1 MHTQDT
7 GGTGEPR
14 TARDARGPEEARV
27 RELFAEYCRTWTE
40 ADAAGF
46 ARLFTED
53 ADYVSYDGS
62 WAAGVARL
70 RDNHD
75 KLFRGVI
82 AGSAMVGE
90 IESLRFVTDSV
101 AVIVGNG
108 SVLMPWR
115 SRLPK
120 RRLSRQVIVCV
131 RTPEGWRIAAIQNG
145 RQRPVTVPEPDA
157 FPSRMSRLMTRLA
170 RRLGIGRA
178 RQVSLP

>member
-1 MHTQDT
+1 MDNTQEDQI
-7 GGTGEPR
+7 
-14 TARDARGPEEARV
+14 

-40 ADAAGF
+40 GDSAGF
-46 ARLFTED
+46 GRLFTED

-70 RDNHD
+70 RENHD

-101 AVIVGNG
+101 AVLVGNG

-115 SRLPK
+115 SELPK
-120 RRLSRQVIVCV
+120 RRLSRQIIVCV

-145 RQRPVTVPEPDA
+145 RQRPVTIPEPDSM
-157 FPSRMSRLMTRLA
+157 PSKMSQTMTRLA
-170 RRLGIGRA
+170 QRFGVGRA
-178 RQVSLP
+178 REVTLS

>member
-1 MHTQDT
+1 MDNIH
-7 GGTGEPR
+7 
-14 TARDARGPEEARV
+14 EAEV
-27 RELFAEYCRTWTE
+27 RELFAEFCRTWTE
-40 ADAAGF
+40 ADSAAFG
-46 ARLFTED
+46 RLFVED

-62 WAAGVARL
+62 WAAGAARL

-75 KLFRGVI
+75 TLFRGVI

-115 SRLPK
+115 SKLPK
-120 RRLSRQVIVCV
+120 RRLSRQIIVCV

-145 RQRPVTVPEPDA
+145 RQRPVTIPEPDSLPA
-157 FPSRMSRLMTRLA
+157 RMSQTMTRLA
-170 RRLGIGRA
+170 QRFGIGRA
-178 RQVSLP
+178 REVTLP

>member
-1 MHTQDT
+1 MA
-7 GGTGEPR
+7 TGE
-14 TARDARGPEEARV
+14 TEI

-40 ADAAGF
+40 ADSAGF
-46 ARLFTED
+46 GRLFTED

-62 WAAGVARL
+62 WAAGAARL

-90 IESLRFVTDSV
+90 IESLRFLTDSTAVLV
-101 AVIVGNG
+101 ANG

-115 SRLPK
+115 STLPK
-120 RRLSRQVIVCV
+120 RRLSRQIMVCV

-145 RQRPVTVPEPDA
+145 RQRPVTIPEPDSL
-157 FPSRMSRLMTRLA
+157 PSAMSRAMTRLA
-170 RRLGIGRA
+170 QRFGIGRA
-178 RQVSLP
+178 REVTLP